1 MEHRNQDELEEAH
14 WELSILEDKN
24 IKARYE
30 ALELRVR
37 YKHELAKATV
47 SWPASKAEAVVISE
61 NPVEREEYYRSYYTA
76 PIIEEEMKSKKR
88 KYYHIR
94 WSSDTNTMLDVEAS
108 SLWKA
113 YN

>member
-1 MEHRNQDELEEAH
+1 
-14 WELSILEDKN
+14 
-24 IKARYE
+24 
-30 ALELRVR
+30 
-37 YKHELAKATV
+37 
-47 SWPASKAEAVVISE
+47 
-61 NPVEREEYYRSYYTA
+61 
-76 PIIEEEMKSKKR
+76 MKPKKR